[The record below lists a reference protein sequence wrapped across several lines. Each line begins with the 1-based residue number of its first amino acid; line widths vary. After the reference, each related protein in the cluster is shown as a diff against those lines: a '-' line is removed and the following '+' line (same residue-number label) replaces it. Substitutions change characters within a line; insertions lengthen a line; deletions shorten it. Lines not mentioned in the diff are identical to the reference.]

1 METLSPDVQLLN
13 LLLHTSD
20 RVVRGELYETK
31 LVKLT
36 PPERE
41 RFGASV
47 EQATASH
54 LAPDTPPPA
63 NPPPPTPPPLTP
75 PLR

>member
-1 METLSPDVQLLN
+1 MQRACAQVETLSPDVQLLN

-54 LAPDTPPPA
+54 LAPDTPPP
-63 NPPPPTPPPLTP
+63 
-75 PLR
+75 R